1 MKKYYDEF
9 QKLTLDKMSQSI
21 EDMTYLYEETRVP
34 KAHYKK
40 LLNKQL
46 EEMIADNVEINLLAP
61 YITTIKA
68 LLDQSPK
75 SFVQALLCVQK
86 KVNINN
92 IKPVEYDA
100 LQLAYG
106 TFLDSAQHA
115 HDFVKTEVSNAYDD
129 VIRDGASAYVDP
141 YTNNEGLN

>member
-9 QKLTLDKMSQSI
+9 QKLTVDKISQSI
-21 EDMTYLYEETRVP
+21 EDMTYTYEETRVP

-46 EEMIADNVEINLLAP
+46 EEVIADNVELNLLAP

-68 LLDQSPK
+68 LLEQSPK
-75 SFVQALLCVQK
+75 SFIQALLCVQK

-92 IKPVEYDA
+92 VKPAEYDA
-100 LQLAYG
+100 LQIAYS
-106 TFLDSAQHA
+106 TFLELSHNSN
-115 HDFVKTEVSNAYDD
+115 DFVKTEVSTAYDN
-129 VIRDGASAYVDP
+129 VIRDSASSYVDRH
-141 YTNNEGLN
+141 TNNEGLN